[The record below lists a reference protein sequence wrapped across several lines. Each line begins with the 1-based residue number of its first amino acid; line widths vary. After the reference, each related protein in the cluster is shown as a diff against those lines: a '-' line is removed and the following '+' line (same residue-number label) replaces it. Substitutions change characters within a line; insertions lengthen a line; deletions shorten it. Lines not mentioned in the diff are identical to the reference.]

1 MFSNRKLAKRSII
14 GTKISALWQDGR
26 FYPGSIRNYSAEE
39 SFIFGQKYTIQFDD
53 GYSKEVRAN
62 DIVGSGFQTI
72 SSVDLKHGQKLYLT
86 LNGREVPGV
95 VIDHD
100 RERDIVIVNVK
111 MSNGEE
117 IEMERRTE
125 DVRLIESRK
134 SARLVDQDYS
144 KLADLTIH
152 PNHPN
157 ENKRSRA
164 VSHVIDVPAKLR
176 HRGPSIEVDDRE
188 SSPGEDDVE
197 MDDNIAAMVLTSL
210 SCSPVSPHF
219 PMSFTE
225 KSQHLSSSSNS
236 SGFHSEPRSDP
247 SPPLSSHLSE
257 SCPTTA
263 GLFFSSV
270 GKDEGIDVDNDIEE
284 NPEPKR
290 KRSLGMTRTM
300 FQCTWKG
307 CGKVHNTVSA
317 IEKHVR
323 TSHLG
328 AKDYDSDMSDHEEEF
343 YYTEIEVNVDNVTK
357 TFSDMFTSS
366 PPEHSYM
373 ERVQY
378 IPDHEYQRKMDIPDR
393 QKDVVDLKEHSYSHM
408 HASSVPSGNY
418 FPHQEMRTAPIS
430 MPQMKRSL
438 SWQNS
443 ANLSPTIS
451 SAVSPPIRMTKMS
464 PQDRLQQHQAQSPKS
479 HTFGQSPKS
488 VLLHKKQR
496 SEVRKCRKVYGM
508 ENREMWCTQCKWK
521 KACSRFVD

>member
-1 MFSNRKLAKRSII
+1 MFNNRKLAKRSII
-14 GTKISALWQDGR
+14 GTKVSALWQDGR

-39 SFIFGQKYTIQFDD
+39 SLVFGPTYTIQFDD
-53 GYSKEVRAN
+53 GYSREVRAN
-62 DIVGSGFQTI
+62 EIIGPGFQSL
-72 SSVDLKHGQKLYLT
+72 SSVKLKSGQKLYLT
-86 LNGREVPGV
+86 LNGREVPAILMEHDNSRDV
-95 VIDHD
+95 VI
-100 RERDIVIVNVK
+100 INVK
-111 MSNGEE
+111 MYNGEE
-117 IEMERRTE
+117 IEIERRTE
-125 DVRLIESRK
+125 EVRLIESRK
-134 SARLVDQDYS
+134 SARLVDQDTDYS
-144 KLADLTIH
+144 KLADIAIH
-152 PNHPN
+152 TN
-157 ENKRSRA
+157 ENKRSRT

-176 HRGPSIEVDDRE
+176 HRGSNAEE
-188 SSPGEDDVE
+188 EDDSPPADEDME

-219 PMSFTE
+219 PVSLTE
-225 KSQHLSSSSNS
+225 KAQPLSSSSNS

-247 SPPLSSHLSE
+247 SPPVSSHLSE
-257 SCPTTA
+257 SCPTTT
-263 GLFFSSV
+263 GLFFGSI
-270 GKDEGIDVDNDIEE
+270 GKDEGISDEDD
-284 NPEPKR
+284 PEPKR
-290 KRSLGMTRTM
+290 KRCLGMTRTM

-328 AKDYDSDMSDHEEEF
+328 AKDSDSDMSDHEEEF

-366 PPEHSYM
+366 PPENSYM
-373 ERVQY
+373 DRV
-378 IPDHEYQRKMDIPDR
+378 IPDHDYQRKVDIPEKKR
-393 QKDVVDLKEHSYSHM
+393 DVIDMKEHSYSHM
-408 HASSVPSGNY
+408 HASSVPSGGL
-418 FPHQEMRTAPIS
+418 FPHQELTTTQIP

-438 SWQNS
+438 SWQNN
-443 ANLSPTIS
+443 ANISPAAS

-479 HTFGQSPKS
+479 HMFGQSPKS
-488 VLLHKKQR
+488 SSLHKKQR